1 MRPSNKVH
9 QASPTARVNALM
21 QKLASL
27 QNSNRLAIHMVERND
42 HYFTP
47 DPTTLGYLRDTSAA
61 DIPQKLRAYDPDNFL
76 THIPLFSSSLLPS
89 ETSDWSM
96 VPYLVCPNYMN
107 NYGYLLNMTQQADSP
122 PSPRVMRVEPTDFSS
137 GMDYTNKDFK
147 LDRETPAAI
156 KAVYRA
162 IYDAANLPMNSS
174 EIDKKTCII
183 HAMSGPHGV
192 DYANQQLD
200 LLAAT
205 PHKRFGVNDDSNE
218 YGKNIAHWNEVI
230 STQCEEQVAAIT
242 VPIFQTLANRN
253 PAYVA
258 ACKLQAA
265 LVGLAHIE
273 QGYNWPVVLYHVSDP
288 NKGQCSYVG
297 QSRAELK
304 HVALE
309 ALETLGKLNIDVS
322 KKESFCI
329 RNRALPQLTVLHAA
343 IKEYLG
349 VDVGVSRSG
358 SENWQQQVHD
368 RLLSFAPITQPT
380 PSSPAPRSHR
390 TSPESGGRC

>member
-1 MRPSNKVH
+1 MRPSNKV
-9 QASPTARVNALM
+9 QRASLSTRVNAVM
-21 QKLASL
+21 DKLASM
-27 QNSNRLAIHMVERND
+27 QNSNRLAIHMVERDD

-47 DPTTLGYLRDTSAA
+47 DPTTLEYLRETSNT
-61 DIPQKLRAYDPDNFL
+61 DIPKKLRAYDPENIF

-89 ETSDWSM
+89 QASEWSM

-156 KAVYRA
+156 KAVYRG

-174 EIDKKTCII
+174 EIDKKSCII
-183 HAMSGPHGV
+183 HAMSGPEGEA
-192 DYANQQLD
+192 YANQQLD
-200 LLAAT
+200 LVAAT
-205 PHKRFGVNDDSNE
+205 SHKRFGVNDDSNE

-230 STQCEEQVAAIT
+230 STQCEEQVEAIT

-253 PAYVA
+253 PAYVV

-273 QGYNWPVVLYHVSDP
+273 QGYDWPVVLYHVSDP
-288 NKGQCSYVG
+288 HKGRCSYVG
-297 QSRAELK
+297 QSRAEL
-304 HVALE
+304 HNIALE
-309 ALETLGKLNIDVS
+309 ALETLGKMNVNAS
-322 KKESFCI
+322 QKESFCI
-329 RNRALPQLTVLHAA
+329 RNRALPQLAVLHDAV
-343 IKEYLG
+343 KNHLG
-349 VDVGVSRSG
+349 IDLSLPANGPDGWKAQVNKKLSALQATSRVEANIG
-358 SENWQQQVHD
+358 
-368 RLLSFAPITQPT
+368 L
-380 PSSPAPRSHR
+380 
-390 TSPESGGRC
+390 GK